1 MVFLWFSYGFPM
13 VLLWFSYGFPM
24 VFLGFYDHFPHV
36 QRHQRTRGGPH
47 GTAVNGQ
54 QIALH
59 DVALLDDALGIHLD
73 TPGR

>member
-1 MVFLWFSYGFPM
+1 MITFPM
-13 VLLWFSYGFPM
+13 FNA
-24 VFLGFYDHFPHV
+24 
-36 QRHQRTRGGPH
+36 TNGPPGATPTVATSAH

-73 TPGR
+73 TPGRVEEITEGSPTVK

>member
-1 MVFLWFSYGFPM
+1 V
-13 VLLWFSYGFPM
+13 
-24 VFLGFYDHFPHV
+24 
-36 QRHQRTRGGPH
+36 
-47 GTAVNGQ
+47 VNGQ